1 MSKDENSGKTATIT
15 KIEDLLMAFATDIIP
30 VLRDHFYDQEDI
42 LKDVLGNELLDWEN
56 DQDLKEDWQE
66 DKDVFKEILKKAFGV

>member
-1 MSKDENSGKTATIT
+1 M
-15 KIEDLLMAFATDIIP
+15 KIAEGGFDPPTFEDLQMVFATDIIP

-42 LKDVLGNELLDWEN
+42 LKDILGNEFLDWEN

-66 DKDVFKEILKKAFGV
+66 DKEIFKEILKKAFGV